1 MKLLKLSLAA
11 ALAVTL
17 AHAEESSDLEV
28 SANVA
33 AVSNYVWRGMT
44 QTNDSPAIQGGFDLG
59 YKGFYAGVW
68 GSNVDF
74 GATSTTSLEADV
86 YVGYSAEMGAFSYDI
101 GAIEYMYPNQA
112 DGLNFGEAYL
122 GLGYDF
128 GVVSV
133 GAKYSVGIDTHNVG
147 VAADEWKPTDEWE
160 VSVSAPLPADVT
172 FDATYGAYDTLGSF
186 YSAGLS
192 RSYGKFSL
200 SVAYTGFQ
208 ADAANSDQNNFVA
221 SISTDF

>member
-17 AHAEESSDLEV
+17 VHAEESSDLSI

-74 GATSTTSLEADV
+74 GATSTTSMEADI
-86 YVGYSAEMGAFSYDI
+86 YVGYSAEMGVFSYDI
-101 GAIEYMYPNQA
+101 GAIEYMYPNEA
-112 DGLNFGEAYL
+112 EGDNFAEAYL
-122 GLGYDF
+122 GLGYDL
-128 GVVSV
+128 GVVSL
-133 GAKYSVGIDTHNVG
+133 GAKYSLGMKTNQLD
-147 VAADEWKPTDEWE
+147 ATDEWE
-160 VSVSAPLPADVT
+160 VCVSAPLPAEVT
-172 FDATYGAYDTLGSF
+172 FDATYGAYDTYGSF

-208 ADAANSDQNNFVA
+208 ADAADSDQNNFVA
-221 SISTDF
+221 SISTEF